1 MKIVSLNYLR
11 GLKEGGIK
19 IGDIELTE
27 FKLKKNLMIKVIDF
41 IKKRKEAKLN
51 DLLLLII
58 TKI

>member
-11 GLKEGGIK
+11 GLKEGGIE